1 MVLILM
7 TFSFLFCAM
16 YSKFGWHEPLIL
28 IIGFR
33 VLFIF
38 DYRLARQFHDTIGRR
53 QAELGLSLG
62 LLYSPEQALD
72 IGLVDEL
79 VPTKES
85 VLTRA
90 EQVAL
95 EWGRIPPQAR
105 VASKML
111 MRQEAIDHLIK
122 TRQADTDHFVGFVT
136 HPKVQQNLTAYLEML
151 AAKKKK

>member
-1 MVLILM
+1 
-7 TFSFLFCAM
+7 M